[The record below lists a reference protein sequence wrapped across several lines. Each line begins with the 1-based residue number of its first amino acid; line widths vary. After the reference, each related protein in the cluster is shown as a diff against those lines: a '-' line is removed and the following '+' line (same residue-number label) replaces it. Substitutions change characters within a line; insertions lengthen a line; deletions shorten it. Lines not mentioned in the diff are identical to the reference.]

1 MKKKIL
7 IVIAMLAALFSTP
20 AGITHVNAEDEN
32 RIVYVSKTGS
42 KYHYSSICSGMKN
55 PRSVTLREA
64 KAMGRQ
70 PCEKCVSEEIQKP
83 EETQKPGGVDKPGEV
98 QKPEEVKKPIGVFSD
113 VFEDTPHAYEILW
126 TADSEISKGWT
137 EPDGT
142 KTFRPYVDV
151 ARCDMAA
158 FIRRLAVSNN
168 WLDAATWKPGEED
181 WNTFTDVDTTTAHAE
196 DVLWLAHSG
205 ISEGWD
211 VGNGQKEF
219 RPYIDVAR
227 CDMAAFIRRLAVSN
241 NWLDATTWKPDEAD
255 WTFADI
261 DAGSPHA
268 EDVMWLA
275 HSEISQGWA
284 EADGTKTFRP
294 LNNVAR
300 CDMAAFLRRLVG

>member
-1 MKKKIL
+1 
-7 IVIAMLAALFSTP
+7 MLAALFSSP

-158 FIRRLAVSNN
+158 FLRRFAAASGKT
-168 WLDAATWKPGEED
+168 DAATWTPSEED